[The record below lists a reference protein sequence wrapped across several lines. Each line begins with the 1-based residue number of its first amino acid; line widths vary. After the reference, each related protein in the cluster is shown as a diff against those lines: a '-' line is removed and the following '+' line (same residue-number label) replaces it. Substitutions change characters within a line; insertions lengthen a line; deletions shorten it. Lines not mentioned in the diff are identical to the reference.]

1 MWTIVGMLN
10 RFAREQMEIRGK
22 EYLCPHALGGIFL
35 GRIAYEQGVSWLR
48 PEGTE
53 EIEYAKVVLSSQL
66 VRLLRQR
73 GIVQK
78 MNECGP
84 YLTPYLLDN
93 LDPRTIIVVHDD
105 MDLPLGRIAIGPGYG
120 DHGHNG
126 LKSLAEALGTD
137 DFIRA
142 QIGIGRPEEG
152 SKDFLD
158 QELKD
163 EGQKLIEEAFE
174 ELRTK
179 LEDYLQ
185 DPYPVPLP
193 ANLVRVTPE
202 VALAAQIPGRKR
214 NLAMSPVAVT
224 ITRTDAKFL
233 EKAVNRLVAI
243 IERTANKYARLCY
256 DKNEKNDLVRLL
268 EAGVPAALVTQIRHS
283 QFSIHGLSFDFQS
296 GRLLE
301 INASP
306 MPSFQSS
313 NARELLGREGP
324 GTKVTPELL
333 CWRTQV
339 LANRHQ
345 LGGRPGSVLLVD
357 KIGQVPLGA
366 TGWFG
371 TVADHLWSKGIPAAI
386 GSVKDYPEADIIW
399 ANLTWMTPERWPD
412 VLNLKALEGHAD
424 VFPSSR
430 TFLFTSKWFLYLLS
444 SPLGRE
450 ALWISPSDCELLD
463 QIVPFTRPLREAE
476 DFIRFALRHNL
487 RLYGKPFLS
496 SGGRGGASIT
506 NWADIGKVAEP
517 AVVQEWS
524 PPYQLGE
531 PLWFFHDLRVIV
543 YGVGGNQHV
552 WLARVWNPDSKT
564 VVRPMDAPVIF
575 AQA

>member
-10 RFAREQMEIRGK
+10 RYAREQMETRGK

-35 GRIAYEQGVSWLR
+35 GRIAYKQGVSWLR
-48 PEGTE
+48 PEGIE
-53 EIEYAKVVLSSQL
+53 EIEYAEVVLGGQL

-78 MNECGP
+78 MNECGT
-84 YLTPYLLDN
+84 YLAPYLLDN
-93 LDPRTIIVVHDD
+93 LDPRTIIVVHDE
-105 MDLPLGRIAIGPGYG
+105 MNLPLGRIAIGPGYG

-126 LKSLAEALGTD
+126 LKSLADALGTD

-142 QIGIGRPEEG
+142 QIGIGRPKEG
-152 SKDFLD
+152 SKNFLD
-158 QELKD
+158 QELGD

-174 ELRTK
+174 ELGAD
-179 LEDYLQ
+179 LEGYLQ
-185 DPYPVPLP
+185 DSYPVPLP
-193 ANLVRVTPE
+193 TSLVRVPPE
-202 VALAAQIPGRKR
+202 VALATQIPGRKR

-224 ITRTDAKFL
+224 ISRTDAKFL
-233 EKAVNRLVAI
+233 ERTVNRLVAI
-243 IERTANKYARLCY
+243 IQGTANKYARLCY
-256 DKNEKNDLVRLL
+256 EKKMENDLVRLL
-268 EAGVPAALVTQIRHS
+268 EAGVPAEMITQIRHS

-301 INASP
+301 INAGP
-306 MPSFQSS
+306 MPGFQSS
-313 NARELLGREGP
+313 DARELLGREGP

-333 CWRTQV
+333 CWRAQV
-339 LANRHQ
+339 LANRHR

-357 KIGQVPLGA
+357 KIGQVSLGA
-366 TGWFG
+366 TGWFEI
-371 TVADHLWSKGIPAAI
+371 VADHLWSKGIPVAI
-386 GSVKDYPEADIIW
+386 GSTTGCPEADIVW
-399 ANLTWMTPERWPD
+399 ANLTWMVEDRWSN
-412 VLNLKALEGHAD
+412 VLTQKAIEGKAD
-424 VFPSSR
+424 IFPSPR

-450 ALWISPSDCELLD
+450 TLCISPSDCELLD
-463 QIVPFTRPLREAE
+463 QIVPLTRPLREAE
-476 DFIRFALRHNL
+476 DFIRFTIRHDL
-487 RLYGKPFLS
+487 RLYGKPLLS

-506 NWADIGKVAEP
+506 NWSDISKVVEP

-564 VVRPMDAPVIF
+564 VTRPMDAPVIF
-575 AQA
+575 A